1 MTTLPVR
8 EMVLYKHGVGFF
20 VREGAVSGENVALTF
35 RQDEVNDALKSL
47 AVFDKSGGQVLGIHY
62 QTPMDRD
69 ARLASSSIRL
79 SDTASLRDLL
89 RGLRGRVATIQAEI
103 YPETVSLFMG
113 RVIGLDEAQ
122 TDAHDGT
129 WQALVS
135 LLAADGTV
143 HVLDL
148 NDIRTVQIQ
157 DEQAARDLSYFLDT
171 SMSED
176 DRRTVNVRLSAGE
189 HQLVVFYVA
198 PSPTWRV
205 SYRLVAES
213 EAGGEG
219 GKALLQGWGLFDNRL
234 EEDLDDV
241 RVTLVAGQPISF
253 IYDLYASRIPQRP
266 TVQDEA
272 RVAPGPIEYEAEDFL
287 ELEEDISLRRS
298 VPGVLSKKS
307 YDMPRMARLSSMTAE
322 PPRFKEAMQQ
332 AVTPMTESKDA
343 GEQFQYAVT
352 TPVSVKRG
360 ESALVPIIST
370 EVNYQRELL
379 YNAAKM
385 PKHPV
390 VALRFPNASSLTF
403 ERGPVTVVEDG
414 DYKGEAVVSFSKAG
428 QEIYLPY
435 AVELG
440 VRVTERQESATHDTG
455 LRIEKAIFIYEQY
468 QVSATKYIIENTTN
482 RALTVTIES
491 PIHAG
496 WELSDMRAPD
506 SETAEAR
513 RWRVPVAPHG
523 KTEFVR
529 RERYRSYRQEQVRNL
544 DYQKLAEITKR
555 SWLSEA
561 VQTLLT
567 ELLSEIQRA
576 ADTKTKITQLEGERG
591 TLYTKQEQTRA
602 NLGALMGGGQEAALR
617 GRMLTQLEA
626 SQNRLDEIEQGIAAL
641 QAQVAAADA
650 RVTQI
655 LAALG

>member
-20 VREGAVSGENVALTF
+20 VREGAVSGESVALTF

-69 ARLASSSIRL
+69 ARLANSSIRL

-103 YPETVSLFMG
+103 YPETISLFMG
-113 RVIGLDEAQ
+113 RVIGLDEA
-122 TDAHDGT
+122 DEEADHGT

-135 LLAADGTV
+135 VLAADGTI
-143 HVLDL
+143 HILDL

-157 DEQAARDLSYFLDT
+157 DEQAARDLSYFLNT

-176 DRRTVNVRLSAGE
+176 ARRTVNVRLSAGE

-234 EEDLDDV
+234 EEDLEDV

-266 TVQDEA
+266 TVHDEA
-272 RVAPGPIEYEAEDFL
+272 RVAPGPIEYERAITMGGIDVDDEPVL
-287 ELEEDISLRRS
+287 ELAKGRS
-298 VPGVLSKKS
+298 TS
-307 YDMPRMARLSSMTAE
+307 RMARLAMVDE
-322 PPRFKEAMQQ
+322 PSRLRGVLQQ
-332 AVTPMTESKDA
+332 AATPAVESKDTD
-343 GEQFQYAVT
+343 ETFQYAVT

-360 ESALVPIIST
+360 ESALVPIISA
-370 EVNYQRELL
+370 EVSYQRELL
-379 YNAAKM
+379 YNAAKL
-385 PKHPV
+385 PRHPV

-455 LRIEKAIFIYEQY
+455 LRIEKAIFVYEQY

-482 RALTVTIES
+482 RALTVTLEA

-513 RWRVPVAPHG
+513 RWCVPVAPQG
-523 KTEFVR
+523 KSEFVR

-544 DYQKLAEITKR
+544 DYQKLAEITKH

-561 VQTLLT
+561 VHTLLT

-576 ADTKTKITQLEGERG
+576 ADAKARITQLEGERG
-591 TLYTKQEQTRA
+591 TLYGKQEQARA
-602 NLGALMGGGQEAALR
+602 NLGALTGSGQEAALR
-617 GRMLTQLEA
+617 GRMLTQLET
-626 SQNRLDEIEQGIAAL
+626 SQNRLDEIEQGIAGL
-641 QAQVAAADA
+641 QAQVAAAES